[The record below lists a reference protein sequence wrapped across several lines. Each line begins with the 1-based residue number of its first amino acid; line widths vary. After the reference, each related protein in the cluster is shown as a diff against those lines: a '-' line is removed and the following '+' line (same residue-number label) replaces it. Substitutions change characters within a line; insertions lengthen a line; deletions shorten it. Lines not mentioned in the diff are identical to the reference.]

1 MKIDSKDLD
10 LLIEK
15 MQSANLGSIEYSDEE
30 FKIKLSTKK
39 EVIHVANDSL
49 SSKTN
54 NFEVQSN
61 VTNTDVNQEQPGIVA
76 MKSPLIGSFYLTP
89 TPDAEPFVKVGDR
102 VEVGQKIAVIEAMK
116 MISEIKSEY
125 TGVITEV
132 VQENGNFVDLETVIF
147 KIKID

>member
-49 SSKTN
+49 SSKAN